1 MITRDKN
8 TYDVLGAALEGRP
21 YQLFVDD
28 MFAAK
33 YNNPQFAQLFPW
45 GIPQIDFTYE
55 QMEATVGLIP
65 MATVVDYDSPAPLRG
80 TQGATLSTGS
90 IIRMKHGFV
99 INEKEIRTQMLLVQR
114 RADLNITALQKI
126 LFNSTDNL
134 IGGNYMRLTHM
145 ALQAESTGGYILDS
159 ESNPD
164 GLSMVFDFNVPAGNY
179 KKCGF
184 GTYGTKYAWTNDLAN
199 PIGDLQD
206 MVQFADDNFKAY
218 GVIRM
223 SKATWRKFIAQKTVR
238 ERVYLGQGYVNI
250 SDMPTAWQPLES
262 QVRLLLTGLGLPPIE
277 VVDAQCATEK
287 YDPTTKKLVWTATKP
302 FADDVVLLR
311 PAGAIGET
319 KCAEPIMIP
328 DPAARQA
335 TFDGGRTL
343 LTQTFDADMK
353 TQKIQSELTALP
365 VLSMPKQMIY
375 LDVASVAD

>member
-8 TYDVLGAALEGRP
+8 TYDILGQALKGQS

-28 MFAAK
+28 MFATK
-33 YNNPQFAQLFPW
+33 YNNPQFASLFPW
-45 GIPQIDFTYE
+45 GIPQIDFGYE
-55 QMEATVGLIP
+55 QIEATVGLHA
-65 MATVVDYDSPAPLRG
+65 MASVVDYDSPAPLRG
-80 TQGATLSTGS
+80 TQGATLSTGT
-90 IIRMKHGFV
+90 IPRMKHGFV
-99 INEKEIRTQMLLVQR
+99 INEKEIRTQMLLIQR
-114 RADLNITALQKI
+114 GAQLNLPALQKI
-126 LFNSTDNL
+126 LFNSTDQL
-134 IGGNYMRLTHM
+134 INGNHLRLTHM
-145 ALQAESTGGYILDS
+145 ALQAESTGGYVLDS
-159 ESNPD
+159 ASNPD
-164 GLSMVFDFNVPAGNY
+164 GISLVFDFNVPAGNY

-206 MVQFADDNFKAY
+206 MVQFAEDNFKAY

-238 ERVYLGQGYVNI
+238 ERVFLNQGYINI
-250 SDMPTAWQPLES
+250 SDMPTGYQPVES
-262 QVRLLLTGLGLPPIE
+262 QVRLLLADLGLPPIE
-277 VVDAQCATEK
+277 VVDAICATEK
-287 YDPTTKKLVWTATKP
+287 YDKTTKSLVWTQTRP
-302 FADDVVLLR
+302 FADDVVVLR

-319 KCAEPIMIP
+319 KCAEPIIIN

-343 LTQTFDADMK
+343 LIQTFDADMK

-375 LDVASVAD
+375 LDVTQTA